1 MKTQKRTSSPKK
13 KGKVVGDVVVGVF
26 TEGDTPKEATPS
38 EETKDKEY
46 IIKLAIDSSEVK
58 GLLDRIEE
66 LEKALEKTQQVHT
79 LLEGVVPPEVVRV
92 DHTVIIEELD
102 SRIQELEK
110 ALEKA
115 NQQVEFQKW
124 LVKDRMDALDVFTN
138 NPWYKLLWMR
148 IKGLI

>member
-13 KGKVVGDVVVGVF
+13 GKKEAVIIGGEP
-26 TEGDTPKEATPS
+26 TEGSTCT
-38 EETKDKEY
+38 
-46 IIKLAIDSSEVK
+46 
-58 GLLDRIEE
+58 
-66 LEKALEKTQQVHT
+66 
-79 LLEGVVPPEVVRV
+79 LEGVVPPEVVRV
-92 DHTVIIEELD
+92 DHTLIIEELD

-124 LVKDRMDALDVFTN
+124 IANDRMDALEVLTN

-148 IKGLI
+148 FKGDI